1 MEIRAP
7 ARSGCAHD
15 MPRGRCHFAL
25 LSCLHDRLR
34 AELPDAAE
42 LADSHLPDFVAGSA
56 APDGL
61 RYMAQLGKFA
71 THFYTEDRRDTW
83 GRAVSGLFRA
93 HPSLNDPGS
102 LSGRDRALLM
112 GYISHLSVDEAF
124 RDAVTS
130 QLHGSEGWR
139 PIVRGLWSIVDELP
153 VRYGDLVGEVDRF
166 SRTGRAGFID
176 REILGQY
183 LDRIRAWAA
192 ESDPWSIER
201 LFLELTRS
209 DLSDSDARREW
220 DSNRA
225 AARAYLDEDRKRQ
238 FIDLATDLGV
248 RDIGRF
254 LAGYYKEG

>member
-1 MEIRAP
+1 
-7 ARSGCAHD
+7 

-34 AELPDAAE
+34 TDLPDAAD
-42 LADSHLPDFVAGSA
+42 LADRHLPDFVAGSA

-71 THFYTEDRRDTW
+71 THFYTEDRWDTW
-83 GRAVSGLFRA
+83 GGAVSGLFET
-93 HPSLNDPGS
+93 HPSLADPAG
-102 LSGRDRALLM
+102 LSGRDSALLM

-124 RDAVTS
+124 RDTVTN
-130 QLHGSEGWR
+130 QLHGREVWR

-153 VRYGDLVGEVDRF
+153 VGYEDLAGAVDGFCRK
-166 SRTGRAGFID
+166 GQAGFID

-183 LDRIRAWAA
+183 LDRIREWVEVSDAWAV
-192 ESDPWSIER
+192 ER

-209 DLSDSDARREW
+209 TLSDSDAREEW
-220 DSNRA
+220 ETNRGV
-225 AARAYLDEDRKRQ
+225 ARDYIDEARTGQ
-238 FIDLATDLGV
+238 FIDLATELGV

-254 LAGYYKEG
+254 LDGFYRTEG